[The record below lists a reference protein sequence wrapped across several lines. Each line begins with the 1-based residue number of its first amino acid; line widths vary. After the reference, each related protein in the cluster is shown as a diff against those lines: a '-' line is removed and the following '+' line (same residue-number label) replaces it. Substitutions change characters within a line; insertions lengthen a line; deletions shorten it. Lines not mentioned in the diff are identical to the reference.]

1 MFFWGGEW
9 PDCPRPLGSAS
20 DVLHAHLWA
29 IAGKHQYFINGIV
42 NYSEVGTSRGPISG
56 RPSAPSARPSTWRRG
71 GGAAKGLRRFVNTPR
86 KINEP
91 PGAPGIWTPR
101 DVQAATSVREAENH
115 LLRGLQWLLE
125 IVSTTAPFVLCYIY
139 ACVLRENCPFH
150 NLYHKYIKKNMHKAS
165 TGSCKMLIAHRQ
177 TISVLN
183 ILTNAICSSSHH
195 MHVTISFLTLSQAVF
210 LFCCFKL
217 FILQLI
223 NGNNSQPLQDAGMKI
238 GTHNHL
244 RMFECQAS
252 FKLLELK
259 MHKL

>member
-1 MFFWGGEW
+1 M
-9 PDCPRPLGSAS
+9 
-20 DVLHAHLWA
+20 
-29 IAGKHQYFINGIV
+29 
-42 NYSEVGTSRGPISG
+42 
-56 RPSAPSARPSTWRRG
+56 
-71 GGAAKGLRRFVNTPR
+71 
-86 KINEP
+86 
-91 PGAPGIWTPR
+91 
-101 DVQAATSVREAENH
+101 REAKNH

-150 NLYHKYIKKNMHKAS
+150 NLYNKYIKKNMHKAS

-217 FILQLI
+217 FILQLV

-244 RMFECQAS
+244 RMLECQAKFQTARIKNAQVIS
-252 FKLLELK
+252 K
-259 MHKL
+259 